1 MNTLLGYYMDIP
13 PSLSLSLN
21 ESRDSQDK
29 KSSGVRM
36 KKQQG
41 VIWGKDIRH
50 FEGNH
55 HTSSIVIIP

>member
-1 MNTLLGYYMDIP
+1 MDIP

>member
-1 MNTLLGYYMDIP
+1 MDIP

-21 ESRDSQDK
+21 DSRDSSDK
-29 KSSGVRM
+29 KSGGART

-55 HTSSIVIIP
+55 HTSSIVITP